1 MSRSVRNRHDKKGV
15 YLKICGKSDKKDKTI
30 ANRKFRRHETEESR
44 KTLLE
49 GEDSFKTN
57 DIKDVSNNWNFS
69 SDGGALYM
77 EFDASKKWRGPID
90 KDEQYKYR
98 NK

>member
-15 YLKICGKSDKKDKTI
+15 HLKCGSSNKKDKTI
-30 ANRKFRRHETEESR
+30 ANRKFRRYETEESR

-49 GEDSFKTN
+49 GEDKFKTT
-57 DIKDVSNNWNFS
+57 DIKDVSNNWDFS
-69 SDGGALYM
+69 SDGVAHYM
-77 EFDASKKWRGPID
+77 EFDSSNKWIGTID

>member
-1 MSRSVRNRHDKKGV
+1 MSRSVRNRNDKKGV
-15 YLKICGKSDKKDKTI
+15 HLKWCGFSNKKDKTI
-30 ANRKFRRHETEESR
+30 ANRKFRKHETEEAR

-49 GEDSFKTN
+49 GEDNFKTN

-69 SDGGALYM
+69 SDGRAHYM
-77 EFDASKKWRGPID
+77 ELDASNKWRGPID